1 MRQGGD
7 SLPAADPQDPS
18 TWLSPP
24 SHLLV
29 PAAPPALL
37 PPVETRPQVL
47 PVDQLSWQNFERLC
61 LRLLE
66 QDAEPVHV
74 AETGP
79 AARATAPAT
88 RLYGVRGQAQA
99 GIDMYAR
106 DPLVLG
112 EAPPARRF
120 VSLQAR
126 RIKELSPAAL
136 KSSVDDFLEGKWA
149 PASRRFIYATSASAR
164 SAKIADEI
172 ETLASRLSDESIEFV
187 VWDDEEISTRLK
199 QCPGLVDDFFGR
211 AWVEDFCGEAAA
223 QSLGI
228 RLDAAKVASLRQDLD
243 RIYRA
248 AFGVA
253 DSGQFAF
260 RWAGTPT
267 VALRDRFVTPDLVSA
282 TPQAASLPQPMDGH
296 LEIGMDEGTQA
307 LLLEA
312 TASNAINPDEDAWF
326 LRSSLQVQRRPE
338 SRTVSERMPADQWVG
353 THSRQVIVGESG
365 TGKSTLLRCLVLD
378 LLSEEPSWRE
388 VAARWGERLP
398 VWLPFHFFTQRVAGN
413 TGAEASVGEA
423 IKAWLEQHDSG
434 HVWPLVETALNDE
447 RLLLVVDGLDEWI
460 SDEAGQHCLAALQAF
475 ADMHAVSLVVSTR
488 PYRLDRLSLGADWT
502 HARIAP
508 LTPQQQRMLAS
519 HYFHASV
526 GAEDGP
532 SPVGVVERSVDDFLA
547 QVRGTSDL
555 CAICGIPLFL
565 VLLVGL
571 HLSSNARLPV
581 GRFEV
586 YDRAVQLLVADHPA
600 QRRTAAAVTAP
611 RQGLRDDQLRSVLAK
626 IAFESQLRGVLST
639 LPRAELRSDFIEA
652 LRDPDGLAMEPAAAA
667 TTADEMMAVAEGELG
682 LLVRTG
688 PTELGFLHRMLQE
701 QLAAEFIS
709 DRCSPAEAIQLFT
722 ERVGDPRWSQVILA
736 TMWRIRRP
744 EELRALM
751 AALGKCIDDTPAGLR
766 ARELVAEL
774 TFGPYDLPA
783 ADIQRYAPDIIE
795 AIETHTYG
803 PHRARLLDSIFIGLE
818 GAATGDIVRGCLER
832 WTLLCQRPSTELVRA
847 IAESHPSEGASET
860 ICMMLMR
867 ALRYPD
873 TVIAYTSGLEIA
885 KRCSDSGIGTQAE
898 RGRLREDLLRVLFDP
913 PSGLAAA
920 SALVALAL
928 GWRDDALVDDILNEA
943 RSHAEESVRVVA
955 LSDALGVLG
964 AVLLETPRTPTPDVQ
979 APSAEEREW
988 LFGRLMRWSSFDTH
1002 QGLLVAAIAEVARSS
1017 GSALDFLIETLRE
1030 PTAYPEYRD
1039 RDLAWS
1045 VTLDAFADDD
1055 RVVDLVCDQLRSGDR
1070 SYLVTL
1076 TNVSRRPMLAPS
1088 YKVGSRHTG
1097 RVAEAVEDLVDQRDG
1112 SRPILEYV
1120 LPGLAAI
1127 DRGPKM
1133 KGLLL
1138 QKLADS
1144 TFPNWAAH
1152 ALADYFDDDAE
1163 VRSALRVALMSD
1175 PVRASKVATV
1185 ATKVLP
1191 AKEVFPRLLAILRE
1205 LKDSPRAG
1213 SARYDIVAAALVQA
1227 SRQRATGLGPEREAI
1242 AEEALTLMP
1251 RKHDPAHDDPRYE
1264 IAAAFHPSKAAA
1276 KMLAD
1281 LANAQNRPL
1290 VPYLRAFRGDPA
1302 QTRSLLREAE
1312 AIFCSLPAH
1321 LRARVCQSLADGAT
1335 APEMVLRL
1343 TSRWADEVSEPNKS
1357 IASLAYHR
1365 GLRQAREEGHIDD
1378 SKWNAALTHLG
1389 EQASCYGPDHEARRR
1404 GAWVGICVCGD
1415 WSVLEGRVETIGEAH
1430 PVGVS
1435 PVDVMHGPDR
1445 TLLQQ
1450 IASRWGDLRAE
1461 FGDMLLPRLSGTRE
1475 REPRRDLWGALA
1487 LVAHQNT
1494 TLLQELDDAIADD
1507 PTILES
1513 NGALT
1518 WFVTR
1523 GNKSADTLTDV
1534 LVSHLQS
1541 HDGNGRS
1548 PASVLLADP
1557 ERIGLSPQ
1565 ELQRR
1570 LENALSERPT
1580 SRRDPVLETLA
1591 VLCPDSP
1598 KVVNAW
1604 QQFCEIIACSEDREV
1619 HLHGQT
1625 YFAAAFAAA
1634 DSDQIPELLNRCL
1647 EWLDANDNRYYDDAC
1662 TPHITHRLRR
1672 DDVAAGLVQAAVMNP
1687 LTPDSQAALLVSL
1700 LAQATGLEAAVLS
1713 EAERRLAA
1721 QNEVILAPIVR
1732 DRTVGATHS
1741 VRTIF
1746 TRVTDTAWVMP
1757 LN

>member
-1 MRQGGD
+1 
-7 SLPAADPQDPS
+7 
-18 TWLSPP
+18 
-24 SHLLV
+24 
-29 PAAPPALL
+29 
-37 PPVETRPQVL
+37 
-47 PVDQLSWQNFERLC
+47 
-61 LRLLE
+61 
-66 QDAEPVHV
+66 
-74 AETGP
+74 
-79 AARATAPAT
+79 
-88 RLYGVRGQAQA
+88 
-99 GIDMYAR
+99 MYAR

-136 KSSVDDFLEGKWA
+136 RSSVDDFLEGKWA

-164 SAKIADEI
+164 SVKLAAEI
-172 ETLASRLSDESIEFV
+172 ETLASRLSDESIEYV
-187 VWDDEEISTRLK
+187 VWDEEEISTRLK
-199 QCPGLVDDFFGR
+199 QCPELVDDFFGR
-211 AWVEDFCGEAAA
+211 EWVRCFCGEDAA
-223 QSLGI
+223 QGLGT
-228 RLDAAKVASLRQDLD
+228 RLDAAKVASLRQELD

-253 DSGQFAF
+253 DSGQFAS

-267 VALRDRFVTPDLVSA
+267 VTLRDRFVTPDLVST

-296 LEIGMDEGTQA
+296 LEIGMDEDVQA
-307 LLLEA
+307 LLSEA
-312 TASNAINPDEDAWF
+312 AASNAIKPDEDAWF
-326 LRSSLQVQRRPE
+326 LRGSTQVQRRPE
-338 SRTVSERMPADQWVG
+338 SRSLFERMPADQWMG
-353 THSRQVIVGESG
+353 IQSRQVIVGEPG
-365 TGKSTLLRCLVLD
+365 AGKSTLLRYLVVD
-378 LLSEEPSWRE
+378 LLNGEPSWRG

-398 VWLPFHFFTQRVAGN
+398 VWLPFHFFTQRVAGH
-413 TGAEASVGEA
+413 TGAEASVGA
-423 IKAWLEQHDSG
+423 ALKAWLEQHDG
-434 HVWPLVETALNDE
+434 ERVWPLVKAALNDE

-460 SDEAGQHCLAALQAF
+460 SDETGRHCLAALQIF
-475 ADMHAVSLVVSTR
+475 ADTHAVPLVVSTR
-488 PYRLDRLSLGADWT
+488 PYGLDRLGLGADWA

-508 LTPQQQRMLAS
+508 LTPQQQRLLAS

-526 GAEDGP
+526 GADD
-532 SPVGVVERSVDDFLA
+532 SPLSVGVVERSVDDFLS
-547 QVRGTSDL
+547 QVRSVSDL
-555 CAICGIPLFL
+555 RVISGIPLFL

-571 HLSSNARLPV
+571 RLSSNARLPA

-586 YDRAVQLLVADHPA
+586 YERAVQLLVADHPA

-611 RQGLRDDQLRSVLAK
+611 RQGLTDVQLRRVLAR
-626 IAFESQLRGVLST
+626 IAFESQLRGDLAT
-639 LPRAELRSDFIEA
+639 LPEAELRADFDEA
-652 LRDPDGLAMEPAAAA
+652 LRDPDGLAMEAAAAA
-667 TTADEMMAVAEGELG
+667 TTADELMDVAEGELG

-701 QLAAEFIS
+701 QLAAEFIA
-709 DRCSPAEAIQLFT
+709 DRCSLAEAIQLFA
-722 ERVGDPRWSQVILA
+722 ERAGDPRWSQVMLA
-736 TMWRIRRP
+736 TMWRIKRP
-744 EELRALM
+744 EELRELM
-751 AALGKCIDDTPAGLR
+751 AALGKCIDDTSAGLR
-766 ARELVAEL
+766 AREMVAEL

-783 ADIQRYAPDIIE
+783 IDIQRYAPDIIE

-847 IAESHPSEGASET
+847 IAESYPSEGSSEA
-860 ICMMLMR
+860 ICMLLMR

-873 TVIAYTSGLEIA
+873 TAIAYTSGLEIA

-913 PSGLAAA
+913 PSGFAAA
-920 SALVALAL
+920 GALVALAL
-928 GWRDDALVDDILNEA
+928 GWRDDPLVDDILNEA

-964 AVLLETPRTPTPDVQ
+964 AVLLETPRTPTRDVQ

-988 LFGRLMRWSSFDTH
+988 LFGHLMRWPGFDIH

-1017 GSALDFLIETLRE
+1017 DSALDFLIETLGV
-1030 PTAYPEYRD
+1030 PTAYPGYRD

-1076 TNVSRRPMLAPS
+1076 TNASHRPLLAPS
-1088 YKVGSRHTG
+1088 YQLGSPNSG
-1097 RVAEAVEDLVDQRDG
+1097 PVAEAVEDLVDQRDG
-1112 SRPILEYV
+1112 SRRILDYA

-1133 KGLLL
+1133 KELLL
-1138 QKLADS
+1138 QQLADS
-1144 TFPNWAAH
+1144 TFPNWAAS

-1163 VRSALRVALMSD
+1163 VCTELRVALMSD

-1227 SRQRATGLGPEREAI
+1227 SREHDTGLGPEREEI
-1242 AEEALTLMP
+1242 AAEALTLMP
-1251 RKHDPAHDDPRYE
+1251 SMGDPAHSDPRYE
-1264 IAAAFHPSKAAA
+1264 IAAAFHPSEAAA
-1276 KMLAD
+1276 TMLAD

-1290 VPYLRAFRGDPA
+1290 VPYLRVFRGDPA

-1335 APEMVLRL
+1335 APELVLRL

-1357 IASLAYHR
+1357 VASLAYHR
-1365 GLRQAREEGHIDD
+1365 GVCQAREEGHIDD

-1450 IASRWGDLRAE
+1450 LASRWGDLRAE

-1475 REPRRDLWGALA
+1475 RKSRRDLWGALA

-1565 ELQRR
+1565 ELQSR
-1570 LENALSERPT
+1570 LENALSEHPT
-1580 SRRDPVLETLA
+1580 NRRDPVLETLA
-1591 VLCPDSP
+1591 VLHPESP
-1598 KVVNAW
+1598 KVVDAW
-1604 QQFCEIIACSEDREV
+1604 QQFSEIIACSEDREV
-1619 HLHGQT
+1619 HLPGQT
-1625 YFAAAFAAA
+1625 YFAVAFAAA
-1634 DSDQIPELLNRCL
+1634 DSDQIPELLNHCL

-1672 DDVAAGLVQAAVMNP
+1672 DDVAAGMVQAAVKNP
-1687 LTPDSQAALLVSL
+1687 STPDSQAALLVSL
-1700 LAQATGLEAAVLS
+1700 LAHATGLEAAVLS

-1721 QNEVILAPIVR
+1721 QNEAILAPIVR

-1746 TRVTDTAWVMP
+1746 TRVSDTAWGMP
-1757 LN
+1757 PN